1 MGDEP
6 IDVEFQ
12 RWLNPPKDRSGRA
25 AAGTT
30 PLEVSADDDATKGAV
45 GPGEMAPPVRVD
57 PDSAAKLVLVAA
69 RMAAGFFR
77 PTRSTSVVWVEGD
90 SELAVDV
97 GAVRLA
103 LDLGRVDL
111 TLPVRCD
118 QTGPAEVVV
127 TFAVGRPDRPAG
139 VYAAT
144 ARRPTGPQLIVDAW
158 GDALVAFAWD
168 VLLTLAAQLAGAR
181 GKDARGNL
189 LVPADMAVTRE
200 ALVIAPMGRFRFA
213 GESGLGG
220 TP

>member
-6 IDVEFQ
+6 IHVDFQ
-12 RWLNPPKDRSGRA
+12 RT
-25 AAGTT
+25 AG
-30 PLEVSADDDATKGAV
+30 DDVTKGAI
-45 GPGEMAPPVRVD
+45 GPGELAPVVRVD
-57 PDSAAKLVLVAA
+57 PNSAAKLVLVAA
-69 RMAAGFFR
+69 RIAAGFFR

-90 SELAVDV
+90 SELAVDI
-97 GAVRLA
+97 GAVRIA
-103 LDLGRVDL
+103 LDVGRVDL

-168 VLLTLAAQLAGAR
+168 ILLTLAAQLAGAR

-189 LVPADMAVTRE
+189 LIPAEMAVTRD
-200 ALVIAPMGRFRFA
+200 ALVVAPMGRFRFA

-220 TP
+220 AS